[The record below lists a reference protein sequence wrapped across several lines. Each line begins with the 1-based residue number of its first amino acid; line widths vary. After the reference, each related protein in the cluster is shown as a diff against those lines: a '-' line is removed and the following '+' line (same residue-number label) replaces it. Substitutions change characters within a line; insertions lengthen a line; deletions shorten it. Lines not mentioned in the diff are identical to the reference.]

1 MVLCLKKRLT
11 IALWKVPINNKTF
24 NSGLIGVV
32 TNHDVI
38 IRLKRRYTRQF
49 GII

>member
-1 MVLCLKKRLT
+1 MVLCLKVADG
-11 IALWKVPINNKTF
+11 ALWKVPINNKTF

-38 IRLKRRYTRQF
+38 IRLKTALH
-49 GII
+49 